1 MQVSTAEFK
10 KGLRI
15 VFDGQP
21 YAIVDFQHV
30 KPGKGGAFVRTKLK
44 HMRQGKVID
53 NTFRSGE
60 KVELVE
66 YDEKHM
72 QFLYK
77 DDRYN
82 FMDTENYEQVEL
94 SRDDL
99 GDAIGYLI
107 PNLKVSVEFY
117 EDKAIGVELPKT
129 VDLKVTD
136 VVPAMKT
143 ATVTNVLKPATT
155 ETGLVV
161 PVPNFIEIGSMIRV
175 DTETGAYLSRAK

>member
-44 HMRQGKVID
+44 HMRLGKVID

-60 KVELVE
+60 KVELVDFE
-66 YDEKHM
+66 EKHM
-72 QFLYK
+72 QFLYR

-82 FMDTENYEQVEL
+82 FMDTETYEQPTL
-94 SRDDL
+94 SAEEVGDARGYLWENTEVDVLYLPGPRPGRAVARRAYRRDRVGVGRDDR
-99 GDAIGYLI
+99 GSDGR
-107 PNLKVSVEFY
+107 NLLP
-117 EDKAIGVELPKT
+117 GVLA
-129 VDLKVTD
+129 D
-136 VVPAMKT
+136 
-143 ATVTNVLKPATT
+143 
-155 ETGLVV
+155 GG
-161 PVPNFIEIGSMIRV
+161 PVCQ
-175 DTETGAYLSRAK
+175 